1 MSINEK
7 VSFLRRAFKKVKQTP
22 ELVNVEVSCP
32 NKNCKT
38 YNTNKLKL
46 VIQVETQQY
55 NCWVCG
61 LSGAGIHRL
70 SNKYF
75 PSLFSSCSKVF
86 KKTSKKNESVLPEE
100 TGYNLELPKGFIFL
114 GENLKSIDPDIK
126 SCIRYVKSR
135 GLTEEDIW
143 YFKFCAT
150 PTGNLKQRVIM
161 PSFDADGELNY
172 YVARSVFKNAR
183 MKYIN
188 SKVPKKDIIFN
199 DINID
204 WSRELTLVEGPFDLT
219 KANQNS
225 TCLLGCSLKE
235 EQTLFRKI
243 VKNNTPI
250 CLALDPDVRQKAIKI
265 ASLLTSYG
273 ITVRMLDVTGYEDVG
288 AMTKKQFSDRFE
300 EAIFFGRDQRLLDLI
315 TNIKSGSLV

>member
-7 VSFLRRAFKKVKQTP
+7 INFLRRAFKKVKQTP

-32 NKNCKT
+32 NKNCKSH
-38 YNTNKLKL
+38 NTQKLKL

-61 LSGAGIHRL
+61 ESGVGIQKL
-70 SNKYF
+70 ANKYF
-75 PSLFSSCSKVF
+75 PSLSSTCSKIF
-86 KKTSKKNESVLPEE
+86 KRTSKKNETVLPEE
-100 TGYNLELPKGFIFL
+100 REYNLELPKNFVFL
-114 GENLKSIDPDIK
+114 GENLENPDPDIK
-126 SCIRYVKSR
+126 ACIKYIKSR
-135 GLTEEDIW
+135 GLSESDIW
-143 YFKFCAT
+143 YFKFCAV
-150 PTGNLKQRVIM
+150 PSGNLRRRVIM
-161 PSFDADGELNY
+161 PSFDNNGDLNY
-172 YVARSVFKNAR
+172 YVARSVFKDSR

-204 WSRELTLVEGPFDLT
+204 WSKELTLVEGPFDLT

-235 EQTLFRKI
+235 EQSLFKKI
-243 VKNNTPI
+243 VKNNTNI
-250 CLALDPDVRQKAIKI
+250 CLALDPDVKQKAIKI

-273 ITVRMLDVTGYEDVG
+273 ISVRMLDVSGYEDVG
-288 AMTKKQFSDRFE
+288 EMTKKQFLERLDQASY
-300 EAIFFGRDQRLLDLI
+300 FGRDQRLLDLI
-315 TNIKSGSLV
+315 TSIKSGSLV